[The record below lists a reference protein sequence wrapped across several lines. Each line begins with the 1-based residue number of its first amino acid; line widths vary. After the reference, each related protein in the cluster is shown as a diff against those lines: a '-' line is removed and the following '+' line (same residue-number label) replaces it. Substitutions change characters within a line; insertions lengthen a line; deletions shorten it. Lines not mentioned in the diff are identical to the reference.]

1 MVCVKTFAFSVTAK
15 NSGSTATDP
24 GVTQTFNLV
33 FDDDWAGKQAD
44 LASQVSFKIGKVTSF
59 SIVSGFTANS
69 DTVITTIDSQAFNT
83 QNWVTYDS
91 GTKTFS
97 IAQDKA

>member
-33 FDDDWAGKQAD
+33 FDDDWAGKLAD
-44 LASQVSFKIGKVTSF
+44 LPSPVNFKIGQAKSF
-59 SIVSGFTANS
+59 SVSSGFTANFN
-69 DTVITTIDSQAFNT
+69 TAVTTIDSQAFNT
-83 QNWVTYDS
+83 QNWVTYDA

-97 IAQDKA
+97 IA

>member
-1 MVCVKTFAFSVTAK
+1 MCIRDRRATFSGCTADVVCVKTFAFSVTAK

-44 LASQVSFKIGKVTSF
+44 LPSPVSFKIG
-59 SIVSGFTANS
+59 
-69 DTVITTIDSQAFNT
+69 
-83 QNWVTYDS
+83 
-91 GTKTFS
+91 
-97 IAQDKA
+97 